1 MVKVKIKK
9 EVLDYGTEESYKSLR
24 TNLLFCG
31 EDKKVIA
38 FTSCTQGEGKS
49 SVVTNLANSLAE
61 FGKKVLILDTDLRKS
76 VLVGRYHVQEDIKGL
91 THYLSSQTS
100 MEEIICQSN
109 INNLD
114 IIFAGP
120 VPPNPAELL
129 GTNKL
134 ERLVQ
139 EKKNEYDYILIDTA
153 PLGIVIDAAIVS
165 RVCDGIIMVIESG
178 EVSYRFAQG
187 VLQQLEKTKCP
198 VLGAVVNK
206 VNLDSQTYYGKYGNY
221 GNYGKKKTKNR
232 NRIFGENNE
241 NIDDK

>member
-9 EVLDYGTEESYKSLR
+9 EILDYSTEESYKLLR
-24 TNLLFCG
+24 TNLQFCG
-31 EDKKVIA
+31 ENKKVIA

-76 VLVGRYHVQEDIKGL
+76 VLVGRYRVQENIKGL
-91 THYLSSQTS
+91 THYLSSQVS
-100 MEEIICQSN
+100 MEEIVCQSS
-109 INNLD
+109 IDNLD

-134 ERLVQ
+134 ESLIQ

-153 PLGIVIDAAIVS
+153 PLGMVIDAAIVA
-165 RVCDGIIMVIESG
+165 RVCDGMVLVIESG
-178 EVSYRFAQG
+178 EISYRFAQG
-187 VLQQLEKTKCP
+187 ILQQLEKTKCP

-206 VNLDSQTYYGKYGNY
+206 VDFDNQTYYGKYGNY
-221 GNYGKKKTKNR
+221 GNYGKKKKKNR
-232 NRIFGENNE
+232 NRKLGENNE
-241 NIDDK
+241 NIDGK